1 MTARLDYTNTEA
13 HLERQAGIVLAE
25 LRAARELAQR
35 MGKDPA
41 EIAEPYLL
49 MLRLLY
55 TDKPTPEAP

>member
-1 MTARLDYTNTEA
+1 MTARLDYTDSEA
-13 HLERQAGIVLAE
+13 FLECQARIVLAE

-41 EIAEPYLL
+41 GIAELYLL

-55 TDKPTPEAP
+55 TDKPQP